1 MRTKAQ
7 QGRAI
12 QAESYRWWRPL
23 DRIGEDAAGLIH
35 VSTDTM
41 LDLDWCAIRNVSL
54 GATPHRVEFCR
65 DSHTLMIFDRGSF
78 VEGERWV
85 DGTRLAT
92 SGPLDIGLDVVPAH
106 SEFTAWAGPGSNV
119 KCTMI
124 SVAAESFAALEGK
137 QGMAHPLRPA
147 VGLES
152 DLLSP
157 LIARMRELCRTSSG
171 SKSDRLYLEA
181 LCVVLF
187 REVMRAQQQAC
198 LVDQRPT
205 GGLSPRAQRVIRD
218 FLQENIGLKID
229 LQDLA
234 DQVGVSRFHFTR
246 AFKVSFGLPPYK
258 YLLNMRLRKAAELL
272 QKTRNPIT
280 EVALNVG
287 FSCSS
292 EFARAF
298 KQAMGCTPR
307 EFRQGGG

>member
-1 MRTKAQ
+1 MRTTAQ

-12 QAESYRWWRPL
+12 QPEAYHWWRTL
-23 DRIGEDAAGLIH
+23 DQGSDVASGPIH
-35 VSTDTM
+35 VAADPV
-41 LDLDWCAIRNVSL
+41 LDLDWCAIRHVSL

-65 DSHTLMIFDRGSF
+65 DTHTLMIFDRGSF
-78 VEGERWV
+78 VEGERWI

-92 SGPLDIGLDVVPAH
+92 SGPLDIGIDVVPAH

-119 KCTMI
+119 RCTMI
-124 SVAAESFAALEGK
+124 TVRTEHFAELKGEARAGY
-137 QGMAHPLRPA
+137 QLRPA
-147 VGLES
+147 VALES

-157 LIARMRELCRTSSG
+157 LIARMRELCRADRPE
-171 SKSDRLYLEA
+171 KCDRLYLEA
-181 LCVVLF
+181 ICVVLF
-187 REVMRAQQQAC
+187 REVMRAQEQSLLAS
-198 LVDQRPT
+198 VQRPT
-205 GGLSPRAQRVIRD
+205 GGLAPKAQRVIRD
-218 FLQENIGLKID
+218 FLQENLGQKID
-229 LQDLA
+229 LQYLA

-258 YLLNMRLRKAAELL
+258 YLLNMRLRRAAELL
-272 QKTRNPIT
+272 RDTRSPIT

-307 EFRQGGG
+307 EFRQDN